1 MHDAGKTAAMLALA
15 SVCCGAL
22 AKALTFEEI
31 ERADT
36 VSGRYINHLS
46 ATEMNAATPPL
57 AHRRCGAV
65 GGAIAHG
72 TNSPLIYG
80 TEPGI
85 LGRDSLSGQLAP
97 SPPVLHRPKGYWCFP
112 TSVRGSE
119 ILSH

>member
-15 SVCCGAL
+15 SVCCGAW

-57 AHRRCGAV
+57 AHRRCGA
-65 GGAIAHG
+65 IAHG

-80 TEPGI
+80 TEPGTR
-85 LGRDSLSGQLAP
+85 GRDSLSGQLAP
-97 SPPVLHRPKGYWCFP
+97 SPPVLHRPNGYWCFP